1 MQLVTDRLRLF
12 IDNHPTHDTNYSI
25 ACYILDHFDDTI
37 SLSITELAACC
48 FVSQPTL
55 SRFCRA
61 LGYDDFY
68 HFRQE
73 SLTTYSMRQEYSEEE
88 KKKLEIDPKN
98 ILPGIHQYLD
108 DITSHLITTVTT
120 FSSSQLDHLLERI
133 HITKKIVVFG
143 ELFSGLM
150 ASYMQ
155 IGLLYVGKNIT
166 TCSNLFDLEKELK
179 TMTKNDMLIILSV
192 EGNSARRNPDVMK
205 KIVECPSYSVLLSQ
219 NDSIIQTYPFDD
231 YIKIA
236 TQELGT
242 GKYSLVLYI
251 EILTKRYAQL
261 YKA

>member
-12 IDNHPTHDTNYSI
+12 IDNHPTHDTNYTI
-25 ACYILDHFDDTI
+25 ACYILDHFDETI
-37 SLSITELAACC
+37 GLSITELASCC

-73 SLTTYSMRQEYSEEE
+73 SLITYSSREEYIEEE
-88 KKKLEIDPKN
+88 KKKLELDPN
-98 ILPGIHQYLD
+98 NVLPGIHQYIE
-108 DITSHLITTVTT
+108 DITTHLQTTMNT
-120 FSSSQLDHLLERI
+120 FHSKQLDVLLERM
-133 HITKKIVVFG
+133 HHTKKIVVFG

-166 TCSNLFDLEKELK
+166 TCSNMHALEKELK
-179 TMTKNDMLIILSV
+179 TMTKEDMLLVLSV
-192 EGNSARRNPDVMK
+192 EGNTARRNPELMK
-205 KIVECPSYSVLLSQ
+205 KIIKNPCYTVLFSQ
-219 NDSIIQTYPFDD
+219 NDALVQTYPFDC

-236 TQELGT
+236 NQQFGT
-242 GKYSLVLYI
+242 GKYPLVLYI